1 MLKTFTLAA
10 LMVVTESI
18 KLEQCCNTCACDN
31 QDHLDNE
38 VVENMVPI
46 IGEID
51 NIVEV
56 MLNGDEDTAIVEQLP
71 TMVRAVPKLGAAA
84 APDQAALEQA
94 AAEQAAAEQA
104 ALEQAAAEQA
114 ALKQAA
120 VEKIA
125 AEKAA
130 AETAAAAAAAAEKT
144 AADAALKKAAED
156 EATAKKA

>member
-94 AAEQAAAEQA
+94 AAEQAA
-104 ALEQAAAEQA
+104 
-114 ALKQAA
+114 LKQAA